1 MARIGIN
8 TGAAPDDGTG
18 DSLRAGGGI
27 INENFREIYT
37 YFGFGSTTV
46 LGSPLW
52 EPRSVGINTLSNV
65 GIGTTNPTS
74 KITVSGDG
82 LFTGV
87 ITAVDGI
94 RGIGIQSGGVVIT
107 TGIITSLNFIGF
119 GNTFSYSTATKT
131 VDINISGSPWTFNT
145 PAQPLTSNIYRVDGF
160 VGIGTTNPNSTLKV
174 IGGIGATFLNVSGIS
189 TLGVT
194 TTTNLTSQQLNISGI
209 STLGVTTT
217 TNLTSQQLNISGIST
232 FIGIT
237 TNTSTLF
244 ANQLS
249 VSGVA
254 TLTTLRVGAGITLN
268 SGNLGVSGISTFTGG
283 LRASE
288 GGDLARL
295 RVSGIATFNHIYA
308 DGLTVVG
315 VSTLNLLNINT
326 TGIGEGD
333 LGSNGGADGIFGI
346 FNTTNSGTITFNVKN
361 SGGTSNAILSLTS
374 SSSPNVTVTGS
385 FTATTKSFR
394 ISHPTKENYDLV
406 YGSLEGPE
414 HAVYV
419 RGKASNVIKL
429 PDYWTAL
436 VDENTIT
443 IQLTPIGNHMS
454 WVEKIEDNQILI
466 GGGEAFYFVQA
477 ERKDIEPLEV
487 EVELPVELPIEE
499 ES

>member
-8 TGAAPDDGTG
+8 TGAVIDDGTG

-46 LGSPLW
+46 LGAPLW
-52 EPRSVGINTLSNV
+52 EPISTGIKTLSNV

-74 KITVSGDG
+74 KLTVSGDG

-87 ITAVDGI
+87 ITAVNGI

-107 TGIITSLNFIGF
+107 TGIITSLNFIGS

-131 VDINISGSPWTFNT
+131 VDINISGSPWTFDT
-145 PAQPLTSNIYRVDGF
+145 PAQPLTSNIYRVNGF
-160 VGIGTTNPNSTLKV
+160 VGIGTTNPNSTLNV
-174 IGGIGATFLNVSGIS
+174 VGGIGATFLNV
-189 TLGVT
+189 
-194 TTTNLTSQQLNISGI
+194 SGI

-268 SGNLGVSGISTFTGG
+268 SGNLGISGISTFTGG

-288 GGDLARL
+288 GGDLVRL

-315 VSTLNLLNINT
+315 VSTF
-326 TGIGEGD
+326 
-333 LGSNGGADGIFGI
+333 SNQV
-346 FNTTNSGTITFNVKN
+346 NV
-361 SGGTSNAILSLTS
+361 GVDTSVGVILTS
-374 SSSPNVTVTGS
+374 ANGTRY
-385 FTATTKSFR
+385 R
-394 ISHPTKENYDLV
+394 ILV
-406 YGSLEGPE
+406 LNNGSLSTV
-414 HAVYV
+414 AV
-419 RGKASNVIKL
+419 
-429 PDYWTAL
+429 
-436 VDENTIT
+436 
-443 IQLTPIGNHMS
+443 
-454 WVEKIEDNQILI
+454 
-466 GGGEAFYFVQA
+466 
-477 ERKDIEPLEV
+477 
-487 EVELPVELPIEE
+487 
-499 ES
+499 